1 MCRIKKE
8 EEPIVIGAKA
18 TNQPQKGQKNSVYAC
33 HIYGL
38 NGHKMTDCPKFA
50 KMQKM
55 FQGKNA
61 SNLEGKAIVEVKT
74 ITTNVNVIDVN
85 VVTRSRIIKKQIFLE
100 IGPRKN
106 KTTVDWEE
114 EKLKKTMVETISQLQ
129 KTQAT
134 NEGSSASIERWNKMW
149 PGMFNITPSIE
160 PQKP

>member
-1 MCRIKKE
+1 MCRIKKK

-18 TNQPQKGQKNSVYAC
+18 TYQPQKGQKNSLYAC

-38 NGHKMTDCPKFA
+38 NGHKMTNCPKFG

-61 SNLEGKAIVEVKT
+61 SNLEGKTIAKVKT
-74 ITTNVNVIDVN
+74 VTTNVNVIDVN
-85 VVTRSRIIKKQIFLE
+85 VVTRSRIIKKKMFLE

-114 EKLKKTMVETISQLQ
+114 EKLKKTMVETI
-129 KTQAT
+129 
-134 NEGSSASIERWNKMW
+134 
-149 PGMFNITPSIE
+149 
-160 PQKP
+160 